1 MAIRISK
8 GGATEIKLKKFSVGL
23 GWKVREDAS
32 AKNDFDLDVSAF
44 MVDKSG
50 KIPTDDYLV
59 FYNSELR
66 LRVNELGDLITPLK
80 ITPYTAWSSNNAM
93 RRESRPVD
101 PEISVIGSLDDEGDE
116 HHTDEGDAETI
127 DLELSRVRSDIERII
142 ICVSI
147 YDAKNRRQ
155 NFGQVENAYVRIYS
169 EGHHAI
175 GQEDIIYDLT
185 DDFSTSASIE
195 FVQLYRHNSI
205 WKVKALGVGHHGE
218 FDELV
223 AKYTNYGY

>member
-1 MAIRISK
+1 MAIRIEK
-8 GGATEIKLKKFSVGL
+8 GGSTEIRLEKFSVGL
-23 GWKVREDAS
+23 GWQVREDAS
-32 AKNDFDLDVSAF
+32 EKDDFDLDVSAF
-44 MVDKSG
+44 MVDASG

-59 FYNSELR
+59 FYNSEKR
-66 LRVNELGDLITPLK
+66 LRADENGKLIAPIK
-80 ITPYTAWSSNNAM
+80 IVPYTDWRSNDDM
-93 RRESRPVD
+93 RAQSRPVD
-101 PEISVIGSLDDEGDE
+101 PEISVIGSIDNEEGDE
-116 HHTDEGDAETI
+116 EGDAETI
-127 DLELSRVRSDIERII
+127 DMELSKVRSDIDKII

-169 EGHHAI
+169 EGHEAI

-185 DDFSTSASIE
+185 EDFSTCASVE
-195 FVQLYRHNSI
+195 FVQLYRHNGS

-223 AKYTNYGY
+223 AKFT

>member
-1 MAIRISK
+1 MAIRIEK
-8 GGATEIKLKKFSVGL
+8 GGSTEIRLEKFSVGL
-23 GWKVREDAS
+23 GWQVREDAS
-32 AKNDFDLDVSAF
+32 AKDDFDLDVSAF
-44 MVDKSG
+44 MVDASG

-59 FYNSELR
+59 FYNSEKR
-66 LRVNELGDLITPLK
+66 LRADENGKLIAPIK
-80 ITPYTAWSSNNAM
+80 IVPYTDWRSNDDM
-93 RRESRPVD
+93 RAQSRPVD
-101 PEISVIGSLDDEGDE
+101 PEISVIGSIDNEEGD
-116 HHTDEGDAETI
+116 DEGDAETI
-127 DLELSRVRSDIERII
+127 DMELSKVRSDIDKII

-169 EGHHAI
+169 EGHEAI

-185 DDFSTSASIE
+185 EDFSTCASVE
-195 FVQLYRHNSI
+195 FVQLYRHNGS

-223 AKYTNYGY
+223 AKFT

>member
-1 MAIRISK
+1 MAIRIEK
-8 GGATEIKLKKFSVGL
+8 GGSTEIRLEKFSVGL
-23 GWKVREDAS
+23 GWQVREDAS
-32 AKNDFDLDVSAF
+32 AKDDFDLDVSAF
-44 MVDKSG
+44 MVDASG

-59 FYNSELR
+59 FYNSEKR
-66 LRVNELGDLITPLK
+66 LRADENGKLIAPIK
-80 ITPYTAWSSNNAM
+80 IVPYTDWRSNDDM
-93 RRESRPVD
+93 RAQSRPVD
-101 PEISVIGSLDDEGDE
+101 PEISVIGSIDNEEGD
-116 HHTDEGDAETI
+116 DDGDAETI
-127 DLELSRVRSDIERII
+127 DMELSKVRSDIDKII

-169 EGHHAI
+169 EGHEAI

-185 DDFSTSASIE
+185 EDFSTCASVE
-195 FVQLYRHNSI
+195 FVQLYRHNGS

-223 AKYTNYGY
+223 AKFT

>member
-1 MAIRISK
+1 MAIRIEK
-8 GGATEIKLKKFSVGL
+8 GGSTEIKLEKFSVGL
-23 GWKVREDAS
+23 GWRVREDAS
-32 AKNDFDLDVSAF
+32 AKYDFDLDVSAF
-44 MVDKSG
+44 MVDASG

-59 FYNSELR
+59 FYNSEKR
-66 LRVNELGDLITPLK
+66 LRVNEDGDLIRPLK
-80 ITPYTAWSSNNAM
+80 IVPFTDWISNDAM
-93 RRESRPVD
+93 REESRPVD

-116 HHTDEGDAETI
+116 DHMDEGDAETI
-127 DLELSRVRSDIERII
+127 DMELSKVRPDIEKII

-169 EGHHAI
+169 EGHEAL
-175 GQEDIIYDLT
+175 GQEEIIYDLT
-185 DDFSTSASIE
+185 EDFSACASVE
-195 FVQLYRHNSI
+195 FVQLYRRNGT

-223 AKYTNYGY
+223 AKFT